1 MRLDSF
7 LFEKGYFSLRNKAAE
22 CVKRGEVLLDGKI
35 EKKPSNVVFGT
46 DKIEIISP
54 KKFVSLGGY
63 KLDKALSD
71 FSVDVNGLTFADIGA
86 STGGFTDCLLQ
97 RGAKKVY
104 AVDVGENLLDESLK
118 SHSRV
123 VALDKVNAR
132 NMTEQTIGEKVD
144 GVVADCSFISL
155 KLILPATLKILKPDG
170 FIVALIKPQFECEG
184 KGLTKT
190 GLLREEKARVKIV
203 EDISD
208 FASALSL
215 VTENATHAPVNKDK
229 NVEYLVKF
237 SFTGKQMTKEQILNS
252 IRVKT

>member
-7 LFEKGYFSLRNKAAE
+7 LFEAGYFSSRNKAAE

-35 EKKPSNVVFGT
+35 EKKPSKEVSGT
-46 DKIEIISP
+46 EKIEIISP

-104 AVDVGENLLDESLK
+104 AVDVGENLLDERLK
-118 SHSRV
+118 SNSRV
-123 VALDKVNAR
+123 IALDKVNAR

-155 KLILPATLKILKPDG
+155 KLVLPATLKILKPDG

-208 FASALSL
+208 FASSLSL

>member
-7 LFEKGYFSLRNKAAE
+7 LFEKGYFSSRNKAAE
-22 CVKRGEVLLDGKI
+22 CVKRGEVLLDGKV
-35 EKKPSNVVFGT
+35 EKKPSKEVSGAE
-46 DKIEIISP
+46 KIEIISP

-104 AVDVGENLLDESLK
+104 AVDVGENLLDERLK
-118 SHSRV
+118 SNSRV
-123 VALDKVNAR
+123 IALDKVNAR

-155 KLILPATLKILKPDG
+155 KLVLPATLKILKPDG

-208 FASALSL
+208 FASSLSL

>member
-7 LFEKGYFSLRNKAAE
+7 LFEAGYFSSRNKAAE
-22 CVKRGEVLLDGKI
+22 CVKRGEILLDGKI
-35 EKKPSNVVFGT
+35 EKKPSKEVSGAE
-46 DKIEIISP
+46 KIEIISP

-104 AVDVGENLLDESLK
+104 AVDVGENLLDERLK
-118 SHSRV
+118 SDSRV
-123 VALDKVNAR
+123 IALDKVNAR

-155 KLILPATLKILKPDG
+155 KLVLPATLKILKPDG

-184 KGLTKT
+184 NGLTKT

-208 FASALSL
+208 FASGLSL

>member
-7 LFEKGYFSLRNKAAE
+7 LFEKGYFSSRNKAAE

-35 EKKPSNVVFGT
+35 EKKPSKEVFGT
-46 DKIEIISP
+46 EKIEIISP

-118 SHSRV
+118 SDARV
-123 VALDKVNAR
+123 GALDKVNAR

-208 FASALSL
+208 FASGLSL

>member
-1 MRLDSF
+1 M
-7 LFEKGYFSLRNKAAE
+7 
-22 CVKRGEVLLDGKI
+22 
-35 EKKPSNVVFGT
+35 
-46 DKIEIISP
+46 
-54 KKFVSLGGY
+54 
-63 KLDKALSD
+63 
-71 FSVDVNGLTFADIGA
+71 
-86 STGGFTDCLLQ
+86 
-97 RGAKKVY
+97 
-104 AVDVGENLLDESLK
+104 
-118 SHSRV
+118 
-123 VALDKVNAR
+123 
-132 NMTEQTIGEKVD
+132 
-144 GVVADCSFISL
+144 
-155 KLILPATLKILKPDG
+155 KILKPDG

-208 FASALSL
+208 FASGLSL

>member
-7 LFEKGYFSLRNKAAE
+7 LFEAGYFSSRNKAAE

-35 EKKPSNVVFGT
+35 EKKPSKEVFGT
-46 DKIEIISP
+46 EKIEIISP

-104 AVDVGENLLDESLK
+104 AVDVGENLLDERLK
-118 SHSRV
+118 SDSRV
-123 VALDKVNAR
+123 IALDKVNAR

-155 KLILPATLKILKPDG
+155 KLVLPATLKILKPDG

-208 FASALSL
+208 FASGLSL